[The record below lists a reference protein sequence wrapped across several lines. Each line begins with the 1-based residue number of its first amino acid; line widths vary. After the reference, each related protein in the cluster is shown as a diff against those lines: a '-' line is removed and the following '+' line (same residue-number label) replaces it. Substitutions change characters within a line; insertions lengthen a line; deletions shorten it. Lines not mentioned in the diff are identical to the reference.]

1 MNLKDKKIQ
10 EAKRRL
16 SVLEEKLNF
25 LEFSN
30 SPDKEQ
36 QIIDCKHDIEKQKR
50 IIQHTSS
57 Y

>member
-30 SPDKEQ
+30 NPDKEQ
-36 QIIDCKHDIEKQKR
+36 QIIDYKHDIEK
-50 IIQHTSS
+50 
-57 Y
+57 

>member
-1 MNLKDKKIQ
+1 MNLKDKKLQ
-10 EAKRRL
+10 EAKCRL

-30 SPDKEQ
+30 IPDKVQ

-50 IIQHTSS
+50 IIKHTSS

>member
-1 MNLKDKKIQ
+1 MNLKDKKMQ

-16 SVLEEKLNF
+16 SALEEKLNF

-30 SPDKEQ
+30 NPDKEQ

-50 IIQHTSS
+50 IIKHTSS